1 MLLGYIGRPGM
12 QTEVRDQRSENDEA
26 RMTNEEL
33 MLVLVLV
40 IESEVRNQ
48 RSEIRYQKTQAASTE
63 QRARSGKVT

>member
-33 MLVLVLV
+33 MLVLV